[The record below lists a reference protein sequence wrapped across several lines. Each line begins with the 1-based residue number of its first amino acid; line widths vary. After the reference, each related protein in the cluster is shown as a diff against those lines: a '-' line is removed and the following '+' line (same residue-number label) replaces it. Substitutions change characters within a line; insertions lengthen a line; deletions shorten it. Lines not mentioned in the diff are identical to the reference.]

1 MMRKENVQFYLSV
14 DGNTEELYF
23 KWLKERL
30 NSSPNAVRTVSFDI
44 KQKKPSSYAKSLSVL
59 TETIA
64 YHVCDKETSSISD
77 KEKFKRT
84 LAEMK
89 DIHKIR
95 PCITYKLAYSN
106 ISFELW
112 LLLHKTSCNSIKKTA
127 SDYFPNIKKTFSLD
141 GVVSFNEYKEEKN
154 FNRVLSQLSLKD
166 VKEAIKRAEE
176 IQRNNAAVQQE
187 TVYKGYS
194 FFEDNPSLNIH
205 CLIQKIFDASE
216 GR

>member
-112 LLLHKTSCNSIKKTA
+112 LLLHKTSCNGIKKTA

-176 IQRNNAAVQQE
+176 IQQNNAAVQQE